1 MLIPIASSTT
11 SLLATASTISSFSPH
26 PQSPSPTSLIPSS
39 SLTSFPHRLHIAE
52 RPSTSGS
59 EDYLDEAH
67 HHAFDKRHYYLCE
80 GATLTWQGEW
90 YAAPFYTAS
99 GQAATYDAAAATGP
113 VQPPAEILGEA
124 RECAADR
131 TAWRAYTSSLAA
143 AGGISGGGAGG
154 TGTSRTGGGAIS
166 AANTASAGSSGG
178 GQLVLTTISGTP
190 VFTQVSRASGILTG
204 GGSASKGS
212 ETGSS
217 KATASS
223 LPTVSASAS
232 PGTSISPSPGTA
244 SLSSASSEPAS
255 SEPASSASPTSP
267 ASPSPSPGIDDTDSN
282 AEPNGDGQSLTSGS
296 ENICAG
302 QMDFQAWSAVASA
315 FLAVLLGG
323 IIWAL
328 WAVLKG
334 VKAVYAPVAGST
346 TGE

>member
-11 SLLATASTISSFSPH
+11 SLLATASAISFHSPH
-26 PQSPSPTSLIPSS
+26 PQSVWPTSLIPASTP
-39 SLTSFPHRLHIAE
+39 TSFPHHLHIPE
-52 RPSTSGS
+52 RPSTSES
-59 EDYLDEAH
+59 DDYLDEAH

-113 VQPPAEILGEA
+113 VQPPAEVLGEA
-124 RECAADR
+124 RECAAYR

-166 AANTASAGSSGG
+166 AANTASAGSSGD
-178 GQLVLTTISGTP
+178 GQLVLTTITGAP
-190 VFTQVSRASGILTG
+190 VFTQVPSASGILTG
-204 GGSASKGS
+204 GGSASRGS
-212 ETGSS
+212 ETGSR
-217 KATASS
+217 ATASS
-223 LPTVSASAS
+223 SPTVSASAEPS
-232 PGTSISPSPGTA
+232 ATISPSSSTA

-255 SEPASSASPTSP
+255 SAPPTSP

-282 AEPNGDGQSLTSGS
+282 SDSDGDRQSLTSGS

-302 QMDFQAWSAVASA
+302 QMDYQAWSAVASG

-323 IIWAL
+323 VIWVL

-334 VKAVYAPVAGST
+334 VKAVYAPVVGAT
-346 TGE
+346 TGA